1 MSQALLRAALCA
13 LLLVAGC
20 LVAQEQTEKPET
32 DGPEYSFWSG
42 TVTELED
49 AAVTVRRS
57 ISGRKPEM
65 RRFLMNEGTIVEGDL
80 RSNARVTVAF
90 VEGEEGDLAKRI
102 LVRSR

>member
-1 MSQALLRAALCA
+1 MPNALLRAALCA
-13 LLLVAGC
+13 LVVLVGC
-20 LVAQEQTEKPET
+20 LFAQEQAEKPEAEA
-32 DGPEYSFWSG
+32 PEYSFWSG
-42 TVTELED
+42 TVTEVEET
-49 AAVTVRRS
+49 AVTVRRS

-65 RRFLMNEGTIVEGDL
+65 RRFLLNEETIVEGDL